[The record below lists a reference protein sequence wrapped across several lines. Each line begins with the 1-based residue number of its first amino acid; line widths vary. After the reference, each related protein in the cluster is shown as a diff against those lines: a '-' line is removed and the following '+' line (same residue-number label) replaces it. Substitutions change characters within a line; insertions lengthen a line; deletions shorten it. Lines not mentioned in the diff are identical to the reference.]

1 MLSLIRLCSW
11 PVLSHAENCR
21 TVVLL
26 SSSFLF
32 HGQDEHVFMLMLV
45 NLLFFPVFG
54 AGAQAQSYF
63 IKHTRI

>member
-1 MLSLIRLCSW
+1 MRLCSW
-11 PVLSHAENCR
+11 QVLSQAENCGA
-21 TVVLL
+21 VVLL
-26 SSSFLF
+26 FSSFLF
-32 HGQDEHVFMLMLV
+32 HGQDEHVLMLMLV